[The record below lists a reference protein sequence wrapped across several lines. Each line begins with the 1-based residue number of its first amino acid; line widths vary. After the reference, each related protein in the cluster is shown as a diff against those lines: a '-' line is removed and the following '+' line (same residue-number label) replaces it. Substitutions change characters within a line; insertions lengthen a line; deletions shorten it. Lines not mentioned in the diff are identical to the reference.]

1 MQNFIYFCVV
11 ILSSAHLPDTYLSH
25 AASISPRL
33 GPQLPSEMANEGER
47 PTSADKGKGKV
58 DDVRELNGKKTEN
71 GEKPAD
77 EKKKDEASQEGT
89 LR

>member
-1 MQNFIYFCVV
+1 
-11 ILSSAHLPDTYLSH
+11 
-25 AASISPRL
+25 
-33 GPQLPSEMANEGER
+33 MANEGER

-71 GEKPAD
+71 EEKPVD

>member
-1 MQNFIYFCVV
+1 MQNFIYFCFVT
-11 ILSSAHLPDTYLSH
+11 LSSTYLLDTDPSH

-47 PTSADKGKGKV
+47 PTSADKGKGK
-58 DDVRELNGKKTEN
+58 ELNGKNTEN
-71 GEKPAD
+71 GEKPEE
-77 EKKKDEASQEGT
+77 EKKKDEAAEDGM

>member
-1 MQNFIYFCVV
+1 MQNFIYLCFVTP
-11 ILSSAHLPDTYLSH
+11 SSAHLLDTYFSH
-25 AASISPRL
+25 AGSVSPRL

-58 DDVRELNGKKTEN
+58 DDVRELSGKNTEN

-77 EKKKDEASQEGT
+77 EKKKDEASKDGT

>member
-1 MQNFIYFCVV
+1 MQNFIYFCFVT
-11 ILSSAHLPDTYLSH
+11 LSSAHLLDTDLSH

-58 DDVRELNGKKTEN
+58 DDVRELNGKNSEN
-71 GEKPAD
+71 GEKPVD
-77 EKKKDEASQEGT
+77 EKKKDEASPDGT

>member
-1 MQNFIYFCVV
+1 MQNSIYFCFVT
-11 ILSSAHLPDTYLSH
+11 LSCAHLLDTYLSH

-58 DDVRELNGKKTEN
+58 DDVRELTGKNAEN

-77 EKKKDEASQEGT
+77 EKKKDETSQDGM

>member
-1 MQNFIYFCVV
+1 
-11 ILSSAHLPDTYLSH
+11 
-25 AASISPRL
+25 
-33 GPQLPSEMANEGER
+33 MANEGER

-58 DDVRELNGKKTEN
+58 DDVRELNGKKTE